1 MAKLSNAKSQFALDV
16 AEQLAVVGKSVLVTH
31 KLKPQIIKQIITRP
45 DLCASLGVLASNA
58 KQYTKGA
65 KALKASK
72 DFRIL
77 GYVGYQNFVK
87 KATLDVSKFQ
97 DKVAGEFDLANN
109 ALVVVFQKDQATG
122 DFEGDIQ
129 DLKSVAIPWEKAIL
143 PATKIPNAIY
153 LVILFGENWV
163 RPKSEK
169 FAKVKLRINLR
180 KENKRT
186 PAKIKAELKRKAN
199 KKLKRINA
207 QLKVAKTAA
216 SQTAQRLQAFDKYGE
231 TTRQEFLNSRALA
244 KQFGQ
249 RLQNAG
255 QDVSQKDL
263 KRFKSIAR
271 KNSKVADGYRLASG
285 VSNPQAL
292 RQRAASLESRINKLL
307 GRRQAIN
314 TKLNADLAA
323 LGGDQE
329 LQVVPQQQVV
339 QQVLVPQLP
348 VQQVTNPR
356 VQKLMKR
363 AQILNQRIANAQNSK
378 VRGNANFELRKIN
391 KQLQALGVPS
401 QVVNTQVVAPQLQ
414 VAPQLTAEAK
424 RLQAKIA
431 KILGR
436 NQVLKQRVLSD
447 DTKAR
452 GNAAFQLRKNANK
465 LKQLGYQVAP
475 QNIQGT
481 GFNTLGQRIR
491 QILGSNQ
498 VAPAVQ
504 TAPAQ
509 VIQQVVPV
517 QQVVPAKKTRG
528 RKPKLQNVALDVN
541 SRVDDLLAMV

>member
-45 DLCASLGVLASNA
+45 DLCASFGVFVSNA

-97 DKVAGEFDLANN
+97 SKVTGDFDLANN
-109 ALVVVFQKDQATG
+109 ALVLVFQKDEATG
-122 DFEGDIQ
+122 DFKGDIQ
-129 DLKSVAIPWEKAIL
+129 DLKSVAITWEKAIL
-143 PATKIPNAIY
+143 PETKIPNAIY
-153 LVILFGENWV
+153 LVVLFGQNWI

-169 FAKVKLRINLR
+169 FAAVKLKVNLR

-199 KKLKRINA
+199 KKLKRINS
-207 QLKVAKTAA
+207 QLSGLKAA
-216 SQTAQRLQAFDKYGE
+216 SRQTAQRLQAYDKYGDIS
-231 TTRQEFLNSRALA
+231 RQQFLNSRALA
-244 KQFGQ
+244 RQFGQ
-249 RLQNAG
+249 RLQNPA
-255 QDVSQKDL
+255 QDVTQQDL
-263 KRFKSIAR
+263 KRFKSIVR
-271 KNSKVADGYRLASG
+271 KNSKIAAGYKTASG

-292 RQRAASLESRINKLL
+292 RQRAASLEARINQLL

-314 TKLNADLAA
+314 NKLNADLAA
-323 LGGDQE
+323 LGGQQ
-329 LQVVPQQQVV
+329 LQVTDIPQQVA
-339 QQVLVPQLP
+339 QQILVPQLP
-348 VQQVTNPR
+348 VQQVANPR

-363 AQILNQRIANAQNSK
+363 AQILNQRMANAESSK

-401 QVVNTQVVAPQLQ
+401 QVVNTQVVAPQMQ
-414 VAPQLTAEAK
+414 VSPQLTAAGKNLEA
-424 RLQAKIA
+424 RIA

-436 NQVLKQRVLSD
+436 NQVLKQRIVNG

-452 GNAAFQLRKNANK
+452 GNAAFQLRKNAGK
-465 LKQLGYQVAP
+465 LRQLGHQVAP
-475 QNIQGT
+475 QSIDGT

-491 QILGSNQ
+491 QILGNQ
-498 VAPAVQ
+498 NVQAAV
-504 TAPAQ
+504 TPPQ

-517 QQVVPAKKTRG
+517 QQVPVKKTRG
-528 RKPKLQNVALDVN
+528 RKKAAANLNLDIN
-541 SRVDDLLAMV
+541 DRVDELLSII

>member
-45 DLCASLGVLASNA
+45 DLCASLGVLVSNA

-97 DKVAGEFDLANN
+97 SKVGGDFDLVNN
-109 ALVVVFQKDQATG
+109 ALVVVFQKDEATG
-122 DFEGDIQ
+122 DFEGDVQ
-129 DLKSVAIPWEKAIL
+129 DLKSVAITWEKAIL
-143 PATKIPNAIY
+143 PETKIPNAIY
-153 LVILFGENWV
+153 LVVLFGQNWI

-169 FAKVKLRINLR
+169 FAAVKLKVNLR

-199 KKLKRINA
+199 KKLKRINS
-207 QLKVAKTAA
+207 QLSGLKAA
-216 SQTAQRLQAFDKYGE
+216 SRQTAQRLQAYDKYGE
-231 TTRQEFLNSRALA
+231 VSRQQFLNSRALA

-249 RLQNAG
+249 RLQNPA
-255 QDVSQKDL
+255 QDATQQDL
-263 KRFKSIAR
+263 KRFKSIVR
-271 KNSKVADGYRLASG
+271 KNSKIRDGYKLASG

-292 RQRAASLESRINKLL
+292 RQRAASLEARINQLL
-307 GRRQAIN
+307 GRRQSIN
-314 TKLNADLAA
+314 SKLNADLAA
-323 LGGDQE
+323 LGGQQ
-329 LQVVPQQQVV
+329 LQIVDVPQQTVA
-339 QQVLVPQLP
+339 QQILVPQLP
-348 VQQVTNPR
+348 AQQVANPR

-414 VAPQLTAEAK
+414 VAPQLTAAGKNLEA
-424 RLQAKIA
+424 RIA

-436 NQVLKQRVLSD
+436 NQVLKQRIVNG

-452 GNAAFQLRKNANK
+452 GNAAFQLRKNAGK
-465 LKQLGYQVAP
+465 LHQLGHQVAP
-475 QNIQGT
+475 QTIDGT

-491 QILGSNQ
+491 QILNNQ
-498 VAPAVQ
+498 NVQAAV
-504 TAPAQ
+504 TPQ
-509 VIQQVVPV
+509 VVQQVVPV
-517 QQVVPAKKTRG
+517 QQVPVKKTRG
-528 RKPKLQNVALDVN
+528 RKAAAANLNLDIN
-541 SRVDDLLAMV
+541 DRVDELLSII

>member
-45 DLCASLGVLASNA
+45 DLCASFGVFVSNA

-87 KATLDVSKFQ
+87 KATLDISKFQ
-97 DKVAGEFDLANN
+97 SKVTGDFDLANN
-109 ALVVVFQKDQATG
+109 ALVLVFQKDEATG

-129 DLKSVAIPWEKAIL
+129 DLKSVAITWEKAIL
-143 PATKIPNAIY
+143 PETKIPNAIY
-153 LVILFGENWV
+153 LVVLFGQNWI

-169 FAKVKLRINLR
+169 FAAVKLKVNLR

-199 KKLKRINA
+199 KKLKRINS
-207 QLKVAKTAA
+207 QLSGLKAA
-216 SQTAQRLQAFDKYGE
+216 SRQTAQRLQAYDKYGE
-231 TTRQEFLNSRALA
+231 VSRQQFLNSRALA
-244 KQFGQ
+244 RQFGQ
-249 RLQNAG
+249 RLQNPA
-255 QDVSQKDL
+255 QDVTQQDL

-271 KNSKVADGYRLASG
+271 KNSKIAAGYKTASG

-292 RQRAASLESRINKLL
+292 RQRAASLEARINQLL

-314 TKLNADLAA
+314 NKLNADLAA
-323 LGGDQE
+323 LGGQQ
-329 LQVVPQQQVV
+329 LQVTDIPQQVA
-339 QQVLVPQLP
+339 QQILVPQLP
-348 VQQVTNPR
+348 VQQVANPR

-414 VAPQLTAEAK
+414 VSPQLTAAGKNLEA
-424 RLQAKIA
+424 RIA

-436 NQVLKQRVLSD
+436 NQVLKQRIVNG

-452 GNAAFQLRKNANK
+452 GNAAFQLRKNAGK
-465 LKQLGYQVAP
+465 LRQLGHQVAP
-475 QNIQGT
+475 QSIDGT

-491 QILGSNQ
+491 QILGNQ
-498 VAPAVQ
+498 NVQAAVAP
-504 TAPAQ
+504 Q

-517 QQVVPAKKTRG
+517 QQVPVKKTRG
-528 RKPKLQNVALDVN
+528 RKKAAANLNLDIN
-541 SRVDDLLAMV
+541 DRVDELLSII

>member
-45 DLCASLGVLASNA
+45 DLCASFGVFVSNA

-97 DKVAGEFDLANN
+97 SKVTGDFDLANN
-109 ALVVVFQKDQATG
+109 ALVLVFQKDEATG

-129 DLKSVAIPWEKAIL
+129 DLKSVAITWEKAIL
-143 PATKIPNAIY
+143 PETKIPNAIY
-153 LVILFGENWV
+153 LVVLFGQNWI

-169 FAKVKLRINLR
+169 FAAVKLKVNLR

-199 KKLKRINA
+199 KKLKRINS
-207 QLKVAKTAA
+207 QLSGLKAA
-216 SQTAQRLQAFDKYGE
+216 SRQTAQRLQAYDKYGE
-231 TTRQEFLNSRALA
+231 VSRQQFLNSRALA
-244 KQFGQ
+244 RQFGQ
-249 RLQNAG
+249 RLQNPA
-255 QDVSQKDL
+255 QDVTQQDL

-271 KNSKVADGYRLASG
+271 KNSKIATGYKTASG

-292 RQRAASLESRINKLL
+292 RQRAASLETRINQLL

-314 TKLNADLAA
+314 NKLNADLAA
-323 LGGDQE
+323 LGGQQ
-329 LQVVPQQQVV
+329 LQVTDIPQQVA
-339 QQVLVPQLP
+339 QQILVPQLP
-348 VQQVTNPR
+348 VQQVANPR

-363 AQILNQRIANAQNSK
+363 AQILNQRIANTESSK

-414 VAPQLTAEAK
+414 VSPQLTAAGKNLEA
-424 RLQAKIA
+424 RIA

-436 NQVLKQRVLSD
+436 NQVLKQRIVNG

-452 GNAAFQLRKNANK
+452 GNAAFQLRKNAGK
-465 LKQLGYQVAP
+465 LRQLGHQVAP
-475 QNIQGT
+475 QSIDGT

-491 QILGSNQ
+491 QILGNQ
-498 VAPAVQ
+498 NVQAVVAP
-504 TAPAQ
+504 Q

-517 QQVVPAKKTRG
+517 QQVPVKKTRG
-528 RKPKLQNVALDVN
+528 RKKAATNLNLDIN
-541 SRVDDLLAMV
+541 DRVDELLSII

>member
-97 DKVAGEFDLANN
+97 DKVAGDFDLANN

-207 QLKVAKTAA
+207 QLKVAKTTA

-231 TTRQEFLNSRALA
+231 TSRQQFLNSRALA

-255 QDVSQKDL
+255 QDVPQKDL

-271 KNSKVADGYRLASG
+271 KNAKIADGYRLASG

-292 RQRAASLESRINKLL
+292 RQRAASLEARINNLL
-307 GRRQAIN
+307 GRRQAI
-314 TKLNADLAA
+314 TSKLNADLAA
-323 LGGDQE
+323 IGGDQE
-329 LQVVPQQQVV
+329 LQVVPQQEIA
-339 QQVLVPQLP
+339 QQILVPQLP
-348 VQQVTNPR
+348 VQQVANPR

-509 VIQQVVPV
+509 VLQQVVPV

>member
-45 DLCASLGVLASNA
+45 DLCASFGVFVSNA

-97 DKVAGEFDLANN
+97 SKVTGDFDLANN
-109 ALVVVFQKDQATG
+109 ALVLVFQKDEATG

-129 DLKSVAIPWEKAIL
+129 DLKSVAITWEKAIL
-143 PATKIPNAIY
+143 PETKIPNAIY
-153 LVILFGENWV
+153 LVVLFGQNWI

-169 FAKVKLRINLR
+169 FAAVKLKVNLR

-199 KKLKRINA
+199 KKLKRINS
-207 QLKVAKTAA
+207 QLSGLKAA
-216 SQTAQRLQAFDKYGE
+216 SRQTAQRLQAYDKYGE
-231 TTRQEFLNSRALA
+231 VSRQQFLNSRALV

-249 RLQNAG
+249 RLQNPA
-255 QDVSQKDL
+255 QDVTQQDL

-271 KNSKVADGYRLASG
+271 KNSKIAAGYKTASG

-292 RQRAASLESRINKLL
+292 RQRAASLEARINQLL
-307 GRRQAIN
+307 RRRQAIN
-314 TKLNADLAA
+314 SKLNADLAA
-323 LGGDQE
+323 LDGQQ
-329 LQVVPQQQVV
+329 LQVTDIPQQVA
-339 QQVLVPQLP
+339 QQILVPQLP
-348 VQQVTNPR
+348 VQQVANPR

-363 AQILNQRIANAQNSK
+363 AQILNQRIANAESSK

-401 QVVNTQVVAPQLQ
+401 QVVNTQVVTPQLQ
-414 VAPQLTAEAK
+414 VSPQLTAAGKNLEA
-424 RLQAKIA
+424 RIA

-436 NQVLKQRVLSD
+436 NQVLKQRIVNG

-452 GNAAFQLRKNANK
+452 GNAAFQLRKNAGK
-465 LKQLGYQVAP
+465 LRQLGHQVAP
-475 QNIQGT
+475 QSIDGT

-491 QILGSNQ
+491 QILGNQ
-498 VAPAVQ
+498 NVQAAVAP
-504 TAPAQ
+504 Q

-517 QQVVPAKKTRG
+517 QQVPVKKTRG
-528 RKPKLQNVALDVN
+528 RKKAAANLNLDIN
-541 SRVDDLLAMV
+541 DRVDELLSII

>member
-1 MAKLSNAKSQFALDV
+1 M
-16 AEQLAVVGKSVLVTH
+16 
-31 KLKPQIIKQIITRP
+31 
-45 DLCASLGVLASNA
+45 CASFGVFVSNA

-97 DKVAGEFDLANN
+97 SKVTGDFDLANN
-109 ALVVVFQKDQATG
+109 ALVLVFQKDEATG

-129 DLKSVAIPWEKAIL
+129 DLKSVAITWEKAIL
-143 PATKIPNAIY
+143 PETKIPNAIY
-153 LVILFGENWV
+153 LVVLFGQNWI

-169 FAKVKLRINLR
+169 FAAVKLKVNLR

-199 KKLKRINA
+199 KKLKRINS
-207 QLKVAKTAA
+207 QLSGLKAA
-216 SQTAQRLQAFDKYGE
+216 SRQTAQRLQAYDKYGE
-231 TTRQEFLNSRALA
+231 VSRQQFLISRALA
-244 KQFGQ
+244 RQFGQ
-249 RLQNAG
+249 RLQNPA
-255 QDVSQKDL
+255 QDVTQQDL

-271 KNSKVADGYRLASG
+271 KNSKIAAGYKTASG

-292 RQRAASLESRINKLL
+292 RQRATSLEARINQLL
-307 GRRQAIN
+307 GRRQVIN
-314 TKLNADLAA
+314 NKLNADLAA
-323 LGGDQE
+323 LDGQQ
-329 LQVVPQQQVV
+329 LQVTDIPQQVA
-339 QQVLVPQLP
+339 QQILVPQLP
-348 VQQVTNPR
+348 VQQVVNPR

-363 AQILNQRIANAQNSK
+363 AQILNQRIANAENSK

-414 VAPQLTAEAK
+414 VSPQLTAAGKNLEA
-424 RLQAKIA
+424 RIA

-436 NQVLKQRVLSD
+436 NQVLKQRIVNG

-452 GNAAFQLRKNANK
+452 GNAAFQLRKNAGK
-465 LKQLGYQVAP
+465 LRQLGHQVAP
-475 QNIQGT
+475 QSIDGT

-491 QILGSNQ
+491 QILGNQ
-498 VAPAVQ
+498 NVQAAVAP
-504 TAPAQ
+504 Q

-517 QQVVPAKKTRG
+517 QQFPVKKTRG
-528 RKPKLQNVALDVN
+528 RKKAAANLNLDIN
-541 SRVDDLLAMV
+541 DRVDELLSII

>member
-31 KLKPQIIKQIITRP
+31 KLKPQIIKQIVTRP

-97 DKVAGEFDLANN
+97 AKVAGDFNLANN
-109 ALVVVFQKDQATG
+109 SLVVVFQKDEATG
-122 DFEGDIQ
+122 DFEGDVQ

-143 PATKIPNAIY
+143 PETKIPNAIY
-153 LVILFGENWV
+153 LVILFGQGWI

-169 FAKVKLRINLR
+169 FASVKLRVNLR

-199 KKLKRINA
+199 KKLKRINS
-207 QLKVAKTAA
+207 QLSGLKAA
-216 SQTAQRLQAFDKYGE
+216 SRQTAQRLQAFDKYGE
-231 TTRQEFLNSRALA
+231 VSRQEFLNSRALA
-244 KQFGQ
+244 RQFGQ
-249 RLQNAG
+249 RLQNPK
-255 QDVSQKDL
+255 QDVTQQDL
-263 KRFKSIAR
+263 KRYKSIVR
-271 KNSKVADGYRLASG
+271 KNSKIADGYKLASG

-292 RQRAASLESRINKLL
+292 RQRASSLEARIAKLL

-323 LGGDQE
+323 VGGQQ
-329 LQVVPQQQVV
+329 LQIVDAPQQI
-339 QQVLVPQLP
+339 LVPQMP
-348 VQQVTNPR
+348 VQQVANPR

-401 QVVNTQVVAPQLQ
+401 QVVNSQVVAPQLQ

-452 GNAAFQLRKNANK
+452 GNAAFQLRKNAGK
-465 LKQLGYQVAP
+465 LRQLGYQVAP
-475 QNIQGT
+475 QAIQGT

-498 VAPAVQ
+498 TAPAAQV
-504 TAPAQ
+504 APAQ

-517 QQVVPAKKTRG
+517 QQIAPVKKTRG